1 MERSQ
6 LGTRCL
12 NKKKA
17 WLRTETLSIASLMPA
32 SADPDGQ
39 TVCVTGSSW
48 QGSAIRHAACSW
60 TAGCRETSHQCH
72 KDTLPHKEVPI

>member
-32 SADPDGQ
+32 SADPGRPDS
-39 TVCVTGSSW
+39 VCD
-48 QGSAIRHAACSW
+48 R
-60 TAGCRETSHQCH
+60 
-72 KDTLPHKEVPI
+72 K